1 MTFHFDDITVMF
13 LLWVLV
19 LHPAAAWRGYKRL
32 ARGEPI
38 GSKVYRFRL
47 SLYVI
52 VCSTLI
58 ALAVAVTRQLAL
70 PWAAS
75 VSSLTFGLMFSAAL
89 VVSVTLQHKKV
100 DPAQQERIRL
110 LYAPTGTTEW
120 ILGVWVGL
128 CAGVGEEI
136 VYRAVLFQIIAQV
149 TSSAAMALLVCV
161 LAFALAQFVGRGA
174 GAGIAGFVT
183 IAGFIVNGYQ
193 APVPELGP
201 IADLTWFGW
210 TVNHVPLAGQFD
222 WPSVAFLAVFDVI
235 LLAIGVWAFVRRDLG
250 ATSSVPTPS
259 LPRAL
264 VGLRGPFSRRTKSV
278 KRTNDGHAF
287 SRLTEILRLAKT
299 NWRGYHLA
307 KNQGRRE

>member
-19 LHPAAAWRGYKRL
+19 LNPAAAWRGYKRL

-52 VCSTLI
+52 VCSTLM
-58 ALAVAVTRQLAL
+58 ALSVAVTRQLAL

-75 VSSLTFGLMFSAAL
+75 ASSLTFGVMFSAAL
-89 VVSVTLQHKKV
+89 VASVTLQHKKV

-161 LAFALAQFVGRGA
+161 LAFALAHLPQGVRA
-174 GAGIAGFVT
+174 TCGIA
-183 IAGFIVNGYQ
+183 
-193 APVPELGP
+193 
-201 IADLTWFGW
+201 
-210 TVNHVPLAGQFD
+210 
-222 WPSVAFLAVFDVI
+222 
-235 LLAIGVWAFVRRDLG
+235 LLAICFHILYFVSGGLLAPVVAH
-250 ATSSVPTPS
+250 ATYDIAIFTI
-259 LPRAL
+259 
-264 VGLRGPFSRRTKSV
+264 F
-278 KRTNDGHAF
+278 
-287 SRLTEILRLAKT
+287 
-299 NWRGYHLA
+299 Y
-307 KNQGRRE
+307 RREIQSARGLVLPQTPEQTTL

>member
-52 VCSTLI
+52 VCSTLM
-58 ALAVAVTRQLAL
+58 ALSVAVTRQLAL

-75 VSSLTFGLMFSAAL
+75 VSSLAFGLMFSAAL
-89 VVSVTLQHKKV
+89 VTSVTLQHKKV

-161 LAFALAQFVGRGA
+161 LAFALAHLPQGVRA
-174 GAGIAGFVT
+174 TCGIALLGICFHILYFVS
-183 IAGFIVNGYQ
+183 GGLL
-193 APVPELGP
+193 APVVAHATYDIAIFTIFYCREIQSARGLVLPQTPEQTMP
-201 IADLTWFGW
+201 
-210 TVNHVPLAGQFD
+210 
-222 WPSVAFLAVFDVI
+222 
-235 LLAIGVWAFVRRDLG
+235 
-250 ATSSVPTPS
+250 
-259 LPRAL
+259 
-264 VGLRGPFSRRTKSV
+264 
-278 KRTNDGHAF
+278 
-287 SRLTEILRLAKT
+287 
-299 NWRGYHLA
+299 
-307 KNQGRRE
+307 

>member
-13 LLWVLV
+13 LVWVLV
-19 LHPAAAWRGYKRL
+19 LHPLVAWRGYRRI
-32 ARGEPI
+32 ARGKPI

-70 PWAAS
+70 PWGAS
-75 VSSLTFGLMFSAAL
+75 ASSLTFGLIFSAAL

-120 ILGVWVGL
+120 ILGLWVGF

-149 TSSAAMALLVCV
+149 TSSTAVALLVCV
-161 LAFALAQFVGRGA
+161 LAFALAHLPQGVRA
-174 GAGIAGFVT
+174 TCGIALLGICFHIPYFVS
-183 IAGFIVNGYQ
+183 GGLL
-193 APVPELGP
+193 APVVAHATYD
-201 IADLTWFGW
+201 IAIFTIF
-210 TVNHVPLAGQFD
+210 
-222 WPSVAFLAVFDVI
+222 
-235 LLAIGVWAFVRRDLG
+235 
-250 ATSSVPTPS
+250 
-259 LPRAL
+259 
-264 VGLRGPFSRRTKSV
+264 
-278 KRTNDGHAF
+278 
-287 SRLTEILRLAKT
+287 
-299 NWRGYHLA
+299 Y
-307 KNQGRRE
+307 RREIQRARSVELPQTLEQTTP